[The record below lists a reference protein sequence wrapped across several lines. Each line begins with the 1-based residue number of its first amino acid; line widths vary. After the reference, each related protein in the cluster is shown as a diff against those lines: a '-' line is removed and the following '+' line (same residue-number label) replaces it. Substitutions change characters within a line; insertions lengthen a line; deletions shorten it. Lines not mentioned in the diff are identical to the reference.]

1 MAWEMAWELM
11 TRNGPGLPALPARG
25 PNDRA
30 AAVTIETSVQIAWDY
45 LERSDEHGDIAVA
58 SRFLVGSIELLMV
71 RRGERRRLLLANKAI
86 DQYRRFINHDAA
98 RAREGRLHG

>member
-1 MAWEMAWELM
+1 M
-11 TRNGPGLPALPARG
+11 TEPLPLRSKPPCRSPGTISSART
-25 PNDRA
+25 N
-30 AAVTIETSVQIAWDY
+30 I
-45 LERSDEHGDIAVA
+45 GDIAVA